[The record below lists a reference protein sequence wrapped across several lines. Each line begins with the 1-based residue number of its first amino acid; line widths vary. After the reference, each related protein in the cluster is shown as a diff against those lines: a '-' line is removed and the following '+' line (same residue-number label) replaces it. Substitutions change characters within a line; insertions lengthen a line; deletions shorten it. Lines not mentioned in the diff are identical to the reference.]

1 MDFERMARRLIP
13 DLHIIVG
20 EEKTLADGS
29 HLIGLMLQEGLNSG
43 VLSEA
48 LEEIRLQKGV
58 SVLAHPLRKES
69 GASNCLRFCMRNTSM
84 ALRSSIPSAAMPRTW
99 RVGNC

>member
-58 SVLAHPLRKES
+58 SVLAHPLRKR
-69 GASNCLRFCMRNTSM
+69 AVRATACV
-84 ALRSSIPSAAMPRTW
+84 SACATPQW
-99 RVGNC
+99 L